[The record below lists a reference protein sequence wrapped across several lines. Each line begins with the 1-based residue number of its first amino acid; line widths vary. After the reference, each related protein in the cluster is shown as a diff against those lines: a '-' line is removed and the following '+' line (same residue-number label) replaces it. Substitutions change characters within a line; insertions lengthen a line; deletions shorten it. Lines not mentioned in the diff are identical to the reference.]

1 MSASELVIG
10 PQAEAS
16 RARPLLAGDAGLR
29 IFAGIA
35 ILLLWEIAVR
45 LWAPAYVAKPTG
57 VVLAV
62 AKVFTNPTFWNAAG
76 LTLSAVAQGLLI
88 AFVAGTVVGAVMGRM
103 RMAETLLQP
112 YVNGF
117 FAMPMIAIL
126 PLVTIWFGYTGDA
139 RLATIVFAAFFSI
152 ALNVADGARS
162 TPPEYVEVSRA
173 FRGSGWSRLMEVILP
188 SSMPYLLAGLRLAA
202 GRAVIGAVVAEFYVA
217 LPGLGYFILFHTRTF
232 RHDEAF
238 VAVAVLAGA
247 CVLFELGLTKA
258 TTRFLP
264 WYRRDE
270 FKGDLEPSKPS

>member
-1 MSASELVIG
+1 MSASELMRERRVETFRIG
-10 PQAEAS
+10 
-16 RARPLLAGDAGLR
+16 RLFVTDAGLR
-29 IFAGIA
+29 VLAGFA

-57 VVLAV
+57 LMLAIP
-62 AKVFTNPTFWNAAG
+62 KVFSSPAFWNA
-76 LTLSAVAQGLLI
+76 VVQGLII
-88 AFVAGTVVGAVMGRM
+88 AFLAGTLVGAAIGRI
-103 RMAETLLQP
+103 RMAESLLQP
-112 YVNGF
+112 YVNSF
-117 FAMPMIAIL
+117 FVMPMIAIL
-126 PLVTIWFGYTGDA
+126 PLVTIWFGYTSDA

-173 FRGSGWSRLMEVILP
+173 FRGSAWSRLIEVVLP

-217 LPGLGYFILFHTRTF
+217 LPGLGYFILFHARTF
-232 RHDEAF
+232 RHDEAL
-238 VAVAVLAGA
+238 VAVGVLAAA
-247 CVLFELGLTKA
+247 CVIFEFGVAEA

-270 FKGDLEPSKPS
+270 IKE